1 MVVLESIYVLSSVV
15 LLIYI
20 VVMLINTIYDTLI
33 DRPGKRRKAK
43 A

>member
-1 MVVLESIYVLSSVV
+1 MVILEAIEILATVT
-15 LLIYI
+15 LLFYL

>member
-1 MVVLESIYVLSSVV
+1 MIVLEIIHALADIT
-15 LLIYI
+15 LLFYL

-43 A
+43 T